1 MSESSAWKNLS
12 KGENS
17 RNSPG
22 IVLAVDF
29 DTTGRPEARF
39 SDLVANLGSEFAVWE
54 TVPPP
59 ASAPQAAGGA
69 GYLEHWTGALPAAGP
84 VHALLGF
91 CGGAIYASALAEEIG
106 RRQGRVPKLVL
117 FDPELST
124 AQTLI
129 WQFHKVIGFLSAVL
143 SQEQIAEARAV
154 GQRAYEQIPD
164 VMPLKDELLRLMR
177 EFGEPALLTA
187 GLDEP
192 RREELYAVFETFLS
206 YLAAAS
212 QIDPLPGWRNAV
224 AYSSTSPLSGLNAMR
239 SAGLEIEVGVEIGVD
254 TDHGT
259 MLADKELA
267 AAVADL
273 LNG

>member
-1 MSESSAWKNLS
+1 
-12 KGENS
+12 
-17 RNSPG
+17 
-22 IVLAVDF
+22 VLAVDF

-59 ASAPQAAGGA
+59 AAAPEAGSGA
-69 GYLEHWTGALPAAGP
+69 GYLAHWTGGLPDEGP
-84 VHALLGF
+84 VHAVLGF
-91 CGGAIYASALAEEIG
+91 CGGAIYAAALAEQIG
-106 RRQGRVPKLVL
+106 RQQGSEPLLVL

-129 WQFHKVIGFLSAVL
+129 WQFHKVIGFLSAVI
-143 SQEQIAEARAV
+143 SEQEIAEARSV
-154 GQRAYEQIPD
+154 GQQAYEQIHD

-177 EFGEPALLTA
+177 EFGEPALMAA
-187 GLDEP
+187 GLDVT
-192 RREELYAVFETFLS
+192 RREELFTVFESFLS

-212 QIDPLPGWRNAV
+212 QIDPLPRWRDAV

-239 SAGLEIEVGVEIGVD
+239 RTGLEIELSQEIRVQ

>member
-12 KGENS
+12 KGGNS
-17 RNSPG
+17 ADPRG

-39 SDLVANLGSEFAVWE
+39 ADLVGNLGSEFAVWE

-59 ASAPQAAGGA
+59 ATAPATGSGA
-69 GYLEHWTGALPAAGP
+69 GYLEHWLRHRPEGP

-91 CGGAIYASALAEEIG
+91 CGGAIYAAELAAEIG
-106 RRQGRVPKLVL
+106 RKQGTEPLLVL

-124 AQTLI
+124 QQTLI

-143 SQEQIAEARAV
+143 SEEQIAEAREV
-154 GQRAYEQIPD
+154 GQKAHERISD
-164 VMPLKDELLRLMR
+164 VMDLKDELLRLMR
-177 EFGEPALLTA
+177 EFGEPALEAA
-187 GLDEP
+187 GLDEI
-192 RREELYAVFETFLS
+192 RREELFTVFESFLS

-212 QIDPLPGWRNAV
+212 QLDPLPRWRDAV

-239 SAGLEIEVGVEIGVD
+239 SAGLRIQVGREIRWE

-267 AAVADL
+267 SAVTDL